1 MGRPVCFAP
10 PVPTG
15 SAGLASGTSDMFE
28 GQPIFPFQCHY
39 IRSCGVGGNV
49 HVCSNVEVR
58 DQLRALFHRCVY
70 LSFLLLRQGLSL
82 GLELADSTKLAGQ
95 PNPKDAHGFTSS
107 VLGP

>member
-1 MGRPVCFAP
+1 M
-10 PVPTG
+10 
-15 SAGLASGTSDMFE
+15 
-28 GQPIFPFQCHY
+28 
-39 IRSCGVGGNV
+39 

-70 LSFLLLRQGLSL
+70 LSFLLLRQVLSL